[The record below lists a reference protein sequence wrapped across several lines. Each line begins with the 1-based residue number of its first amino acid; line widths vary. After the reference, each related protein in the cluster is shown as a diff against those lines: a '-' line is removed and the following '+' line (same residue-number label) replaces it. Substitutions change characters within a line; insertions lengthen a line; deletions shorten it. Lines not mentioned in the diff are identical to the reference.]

1 MEHKRAVNSF
11 SPNSKIVKH
20 LSECVNCS
28 PEWKQTTVLG
38 KKKKDNFKRVIRETI
53 SIMRA
58 GNCVNMPSLTLDEDA
73 KAFLSV

>member
-1 MEHKRAVNSF
+1 MWKLFPRMETDDSA
-11 SPNSKIVKH
+11 
-20 LSECVNCS
+20 
-28 PEWKQTTVLG
+28 WQ
-38 KKKKDNFKRVIRETI
+38 KKKKNNFKRVIRETI